1 MKKII
6 FGERWLQLNMAR
18 QALVGFLPLPWALM
32 GIAFGGTLQKDGR
45 NFRHSSPLRLVMD
58 LPFIF
63 GMTVGAM
70 IHL

>member
-18 QALVGFLPLPWALM
+18 QALVGSRPPRWALM
-32 GIAFGGTLQKDGR
+32 GIAFGGTLLKGMR
-45 NFRHSSPLRLVMD
+45 NFHLFSPLRWVMD

-63 GMTVGAM
+63 SMIVGAM